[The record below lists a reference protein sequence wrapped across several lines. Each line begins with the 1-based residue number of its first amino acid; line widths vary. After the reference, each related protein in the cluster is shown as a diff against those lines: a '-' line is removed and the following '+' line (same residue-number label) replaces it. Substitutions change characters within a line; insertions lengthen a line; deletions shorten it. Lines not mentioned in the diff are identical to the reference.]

1 MSTLTELHIDLGN
14 SRGKWRLLHANQVVS
29 QGTVEPDTGRGLP
42 RLDALEPSLALHLD
56 SRDSAGDGTVD
67 TQIRIYGGGTVH
79 GYEQAQDTD
88 SKAEQE
94 LRQADASQPLKFTY
108 PIQITLASVADAA
121 VEAHLRSSLRD
132 HFDCIIETLYTPA
145 HALGMTNS
153 YTDHTR
159 MGIDRWL
166 AMLAAW
172 YPNQTDVVV
181 VDAGSAL
188 TLDVVSANGQHQ
200 GGVII
205 PGANLSERALL
216 ERTGKVRFDE
226 NIEHELLLGRSTA
239 ECVRY
244 GIAHSQLGAL
254 ESIAKRFDLHN
265 YRWFFAG
272 GAGEWLMQRMGVEG
286 QLEPDLVLDGIGL
299 VQHAS

>member
-1 MSTLTELHIDLGN
+1 MSALTELHIDLGN
-14 SRGKWRLLHANQVVS
+14 SRGKWRLLHGKQALA
-29 QGTVEPDTGRGLP
+29 QGTVEPETGRGLP
-42 RLDALEPSLALHLD
+42 RLDALETSLEIPLD
-56 SRDSAGDGTVD
+56 SESSVAGGATEQGYARASIQGNVQAPKANSASD
-67 TQIRIYGGGTVH
+67 
-79 GYEQAQDTD
+79 
-88 SKAEQE
+88 QE
-94 LRQADASQPLKFTY
+94 SSRAATPKPSKFTY
-108 PIQITLASVADAA
+108 PIQVTLASVADAA
-121 VEAHLRSSLRD
+121 IEAHLRASLRD
-132 HFDCIIETLYTPA
+132 HFDCVIETLYTPA

-153 YTDHTR
+153 YSDHTR

-188 TLDVVSANGQHQ
+188 TLDVVAANGDHQ

-216 ERTGKVRFDE
+216 EKTGKVRFEE
-226 NIEHELLLGRSTA
+226 NIAHELLLGKSTA

-254 ESIAKRFDLHN
+254 ESIAKRYNLNNH
-265 YRWFFAG
+265 RWFFAG
-272 GAGEWLMQRMGVEG
+272 GAGEWLMQRMDVDG
-286 QLEPDLVLDGIGL
+286 QLAVDLVLDGIGVAQL
-299 VQHAS
+299 AW

>member
-1 MSTLTELHIDLGN
+1 MSALTELHIDLGN
-14 SRGKWRLLHANQVVS
+14 SRGKWRLLHANEVVC
-29 QGTVEPDTGRGLP
+29 QGTVEPETGRGLP
-42 RLDALEPSLALHLD
+42 RLDALETSLANGN
-56 SRDSAGDGTVD
+56 A
-67 TQIRIYGGGTVH
+67 
-79 GYEQAQDTD
+79 
-88 SKAEQE
+88 
-94 LRQADASQPLKFTY
+94 KFTY
-108 PIQITLASVADAA
+108 PIQVTLASVADAA
-121 VEAHLRSSLRD
+121 IEAHLRSSLRD

-153 YTDHTR
+153 YTDHSR

-188 TLDVVSANGQHQ
+188 TLDVVAANGQHQ

-216 ERTGKVRFDE
+216 EKTGKVRFEE

-265 YRWFFAG
+265 HKWFFAG
-272 GAGEWLMQRMGVEG
+272 GASEWLMRRMGTDG
-286 QLEPDLVLDGIGL
+286 QLAPDLVLDGIAL
-299 VQHAS
+299 AHLAR